1 MGYQLDYGAWLLSLS
16 MNAPV
21 EITMA
26 GRAALHSE
34 QACNQSL
41 QAVQDA
47 LYVLNGKW
55 KLPIIIAL
63 NSGPMRFRELQ
74 RAVTGITAKILSKE
88 LKELEMNEFLVRN
101 VYPTTPVTIG
111 YELTP
116 YSSSL
121 DTVIEAL
128 RVWGLQHRARILKKE
143 TP

>member
-1 MGYQLDYGAWLLSLS
+1 MSVLVDITLPER
-16 MNAPV
+16 APAV
-21 EITMA
+21 PHT
-26 GRAALHSE
+26 E

-63 NSGPMRFRELQ
+63 RSGPARFRELQ
-74 RAVTGITAKILSKE
+74 RAVTGITAKVLSKE
-88 LKELEMNEFLVRN
+88 LKELEINEFLTRN
-101 VYPTTPVTIG
+101 VYPTTPVTIE

-116 YSSSL
+116 YSHSL

-143 TP
+143 V